1 MLLFMPLSSL
11 AGNGRIKHLLKR
23 AVADGRIGQGLIMAG
38 PPGVGKRAFALA
50 LAQALNCESP
60 VDGDSC
66 GRCLPCRKI
75 ADGEHL
81 DVRTIVRKN
90 QAHSQIPAQ
99 FIKIDQMREMSLEA
113 QYKPYEGRR
122 RVLIIDE
129 AERLNIQAANSILKT
144 LEEPPETSLIIL
156 ITSKPYTLPETIRS
170 RCQMISFG
178 PLTVAELES
187 YLTRHSRR
195 PPEETRL
202 LARVAQ
208 GSIGRA
214 LETDLDEYREKR
226 DAMLRI
232 VESAVLARDSIALMQ
247 AAEQMGRRLERDEF
261 IQHLDMLLGILS
273 DLFRLRLGQPADS
286 LTNADTVDRLGRL
299 AEVMSADQ
307 IEKWVTE
314 IEKILQALPRNINRH
329 IAIDAMLAGLT
340 TD

>member
-1 MLLFMPLSSL
+1 MLPFMPFSSL
-11 AGNGRIKHLLKR
+11 VGNDRIKHLLKR

-60 VDGDSC
+60 VGGDSC

-75 ADGEHL
+75 AAGEHL

-170 RCQMISFG
+170 RCQMVSFA

-187 YLTRHSRR
+187 YLSRHSKRL
-195 PPEETRL
+195 PEENRL

-214 LETDLDEYREKR
+214 LETDLGEYREKR

-273 DLFRLRLGQPADS
+273 DLFRLRLGQHADS
-286 LTNADTVDRLGRL
+286 LT
-299 AEVMSADQ
+299 
-307 IEKWVTE
+307 
-314 IEKILQALPRNINRH
+314 
-329 IAIDAMLAGLT
+329 
-340 TD
+340 